1 MAYNGGLHEIQTGS
15 GRLAGKVAIVTGAA
29 SGFGLAT
36 TQLFV
41 SEGCKVVAAD
51 LNETSLAKHFSANS
65 SDVPGNTAHNIAT
78 VTADVTT
85 ADTWKTLVE
94 TAKEKFGGLD
104 IVINNAGTS
113 YKNKPTAEVTE
124 ADFDKCFNVNVKS
137 VFHSIAAAVPAL
149 EARGGGA
156 IVNIASIGATRPRP
170 GLVWYNASKG
180 AVANATKGLAAEYGP
195 KQIRVN
201 SLLPLLSGTGLFE
214 TFVGVPYTEENVK
227 NFLGNVPLGRL
238 TDPTDVA
245 KAALFLSSDDGRFIT
260 GVNMEVDGG
269 RGV

>member
-1 MAYNGGLHEIQTGS
+1 M
-15 GRLAGKVAIVTGAA
+15 
-29 SGFGLAT
+29 
-36 TQLFV
+36 
-41 SEGCKVVAAD
+41 
-51 LNETSLAKHFSANS
+51 
-65 SDVPGNTAHNIAT
+65 
-78 VTADVTT
+78 
-85 ADTWKTLVE
+85 
-94 TAKEKFGGLD
+94 
-104 IVINNAGTS
+104 NNAGAS

-124 ADFDKCFNVNVKS
+124 EDFDKCFTVNVKS

-149 EARGGGA
+149 EERGGGA
-156 IVNIASIGATRPRP
+156 IINVASIGATRPRP

-201 SLLPLLSGTGLFE
+201 GLLPLLSGTGLFE
-214 TFVGVPYTEENVK
+214 TFVGVPFTEENVK

-245 KAALFLSSDDGRFIT
+245 KAALFLASDDGRFIT